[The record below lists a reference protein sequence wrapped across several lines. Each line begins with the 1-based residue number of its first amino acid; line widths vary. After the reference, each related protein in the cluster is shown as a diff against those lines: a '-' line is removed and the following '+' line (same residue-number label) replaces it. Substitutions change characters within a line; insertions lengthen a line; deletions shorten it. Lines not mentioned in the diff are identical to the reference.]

1 MGELFMGLSVN
12 FYLKNSTMV
21 IRLIGE
27 MDQETVGNLR
37 IKLTELIEE
46 YKIKNIVFNLSKLE
60 FMDSTGIGIIIGRYN
75 QLRKKNG
82 KIILCNLNK
91 NIEKIIILSGLPRIC
106 LIKNNEEE
114 SYEYLEAL
122 YG

>member
-1 MGELFMGLSVN
+1 MGLSVN

>member
-1 MGELFMGLSVN
+1 MSLSVN
-12 FYLKNSTMV
+12 FYLKNNTMI

-37 IKLTELIEE
+37 IKLNELIEE
-46 YKIKNIVFNLSKLE
+46 HHIKNIIFNMQKLE

-75 QLRKKNG
+75 QLRKRNG
-82 KIILCNLNK
+82 KIIICNINK
-91 NIEKIIILSGLPRIC
+91 YVEKIVILSGLPRIC

-114 SYEYLEAL
+114 ACEFLEAI

>member
-1 MGELFMGLSVN
+1 MGLSVN
-12 FYLKNSTMV
+12 FYLKNNTMV

-27 MDQETVGNLR
+27 MDQETIGNLR

-46 YKIKNIVFNLSKLE
+46 HKIKNIIFNLQRLD

-82 KIILCNLNK
+82 KIILCNINK
-91 NIEKIIILSGLPRIC
+91 NIEKIVILSGLPRIC
-106 LIKNNEEE
+106 MIKNNEEDA
-114 SYEYLEAL
+114 YEFLEAI